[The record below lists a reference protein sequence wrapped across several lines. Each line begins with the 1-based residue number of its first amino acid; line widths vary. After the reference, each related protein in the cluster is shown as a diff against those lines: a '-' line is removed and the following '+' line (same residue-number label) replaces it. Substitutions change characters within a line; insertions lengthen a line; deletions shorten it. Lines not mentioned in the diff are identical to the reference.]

1 MQGLWFL
8 ILEKMRMIGGEYE
21 KDSYFSTMETEAM
34 NTKLKNTRK
43 ESIYDPKLDKFIG
56 KNLFPEQF
64 DRAQEL
70 FSKSTFSK
78 EVLDIIN
85 HEFSK

>member
-1 MQGLWFL
+1 MRQEKTS
-8 ILEKMRMIGGEYE
+8 LE
-21 KDSYFSTMETEAM
+21 SV
-34 NTKLKNTRK
+34 NTRK

-85 HEFSK
+85 QEFNK

>member
-1 MQGLWFL
+1 
-8 ILEKMRMIGGEYE
+8 
-21 KDSYFSTMETEAM
+21 METEAV

-43 ESIYDPKLDKFIG
+43 ESIYDPKLDRFIG

-78 EVLDIIN
+78 EVLEIIN
-85 HEFSK
+85 HEFNVKNVS